1 MKGRKH
7 IWGTL
12 NGAIRN
18 IFQWGYR
25 NKGSI
30 ANVINVLAQIG
41 TLVAAI
47 VALFALKEA
56 MFQRESTYKPDL
68 RIGESVFCADITNI
82 DDIVIYNIDQGTI
95 DLSKANK
102 DAWFRVN
109 NIGMGTATS
118 VSIKA
123 FIDRGSISPLLAS
136 GKTEFDED
144 NPNSDIWDTL
154 RNRKDILILPNG
166 EVTRRWSVDYIMPIS
181 QGDENCIQYFS
192 RTGFKTLIKT
202 FLWLKNAGQFED
214 SRDFLIPIE
223 LKYKDIN
230 EKQYT
235 KECDMLIRLSF
246 VENNPTKIVCQIKSG
261 QPYKEEYEEFKKD
274 VDEEDIISV
283 YKIN

>member
-82 DDIVIYNIDQGTI
+82 DDIVIYNINQGTI

-109 NIGMGTATS
+109 NIGMGTAIS

-154 RNRKDILILPNG
+154 RNGKDILILPNG